1 MLLLL
6 VHFGLG
12 SPRAQVPTATT
23 LVVALML
30 DRHLAEMTDDVLH
43 LGIAAAA
50 ALAAQIIEPGDLV
63 HQVVDDSDDNLEID
77 RISIMLDHPQLAKT
91 YSDTDRV
98 SPDDNGS
105 DNARTTVGLEVG
117 AIARICG
124 IARSGEPSKD
134 TEQG

>member
-30 DRHLAEMTDDVLH
+30 DRHLAEVTDDVLH
-43 LGIAAAA
+43 LGVAAAA
-50 ALAAQIIEPGDLV
+50 ALTAEVVEPGDLV
-63 HQVVDDSDDNLEID
+63 HQVVDDSNDNLEKD
-77 RISIMLDHPQLAKT
+77 RISKMVDHQQRAKT

-105 DNARTTVGLEVG
+105 HNARTTVGHEVG
-117 AIARICG
+117 AVARICG
-124 IARSGEPSKD
+124 IAWSREPSKD
-134 TEQG
+134 TEYS